1 MEFRKWVLPELHWHP
16 NSWNLQWHSFC
27 QGQVRLDSLTIKSGS
42 RMTTAS
48 TLAFTLNFPMYPVP
62 PPMMRILLIPAI
74 EKYYIVKTY
83 WKFLLFTSEEMLQ
96 WAFTWLRSQQDRERE
111 ERAVRFMEPG
121 GHVSSWKFR
130 FLFIFIFLGM
140 TLHVHDVILTSRWR
154 HCHFSNFW
162 NRWDGI
168 TTLFD

>member
-111 ERAVRFMEPG
+111 ERAVRLWSPEATLVLGSFDSF
-121 GHVSSWKFR
+121 SSSFFSGW
-130 FLFIFIFLGM
+130 LCTCMMSYWHLD
-140 TLHVHDVILTSRWR
+140 DVIVIFPISGI
-154 HCHFSNFW
+154 
-162 NRWDGI
+162 DGMG
-168 TTLFD
+168 